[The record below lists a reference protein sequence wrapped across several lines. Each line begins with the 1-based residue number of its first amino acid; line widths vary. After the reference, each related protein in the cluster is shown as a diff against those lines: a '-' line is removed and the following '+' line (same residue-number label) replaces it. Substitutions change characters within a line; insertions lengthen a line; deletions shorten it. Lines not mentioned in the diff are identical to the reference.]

1 MGERL
6 VLWDID
12 KTLLDVEDV
21 GWSVF
26 STAFSAFTGLR
37 EHVDTRGPGRTEWQW
52 FIDTL
57 EANGLADRAE
67 EFPRFLRLQDAEFRR
82 RAHELRTR
90 GRVLPGAREALER
103 CAASPDVL
111 SSLLTG
117 NAIGNARHKMG
128 AFGLDGLVEIELGG
142 YGDDHRARPELVG
155 VARRRVHEAT
165 GLEFT
170 PDTTVLVGDTP
181 NDVRAALE
189 GGARIVAVA
198 TGFCDAATLR
208 AAGASTVLDDLSD
221 TDAVMEALL
230 A

>member
-12 KTLLDVEDV
+12 KTLVDVESV
-21 GWSVF
+21 GGSVF
-26 STAFSAFTGLR
+26 SAAFTAFSGLDDY
-37 EHVDTRGPGRTEWQW
+37 VPSRGPGRTEWQW
-52 FIDTL
+52 FLDTL
-57 EANGLADRAE
+57 AVNNLTHLAE
-67 EFPRFLRLQDAEFRR
+67 GFPRFLRLQDVEFRR
-82 RAHELRTR
+82 RATELRAR

-117 NAIGNARHKMG
+117 NAVGNAHHKLQ
-128 AFGLDGLVEIELGG
+128 AFGLESLVETRLGG
-142 YGDDHRARPELVG
+142 YGDDHWNRSELVG
-155 VARRRVHEAT
+155 IARRRVHEAT

-170 PDTTVLVGDTP
+170 PATTVLVGDTP

-189 GGARIVAVA
+189 GGARVVAVA
-198 TGFCDAATLR
+198 TGYCDADTLR
-208 AAGASTVLDDLSD
+208 AAGATTVLDDLSD
-221 TDAVMEALL
+221 TEAVMEALL